1 MNLLYSNNIMC
12 PYSFARLVGGL
23 ASEKVRWAEAVEKFK
38 QDEKT
43 LAGDVLL
50 TSSYLSYVGCFG
62 RYYRIEL
69 LENKWMPY
77 LGSLEVHMYVHI
89 IIQ

>member
-1 MNLLYSNNIMC
+1 MYMYWVRNVPKLKWLPPS
-12 PYSFARLVGGL
+12 RLVGGL

-62 RYYRIEL
+62 RSYRIDL
-69 LENKWMPY
+69 LEDKWMPF
-77 LGSLEVHMYVHI
+77 LTSLDVSTDLL
-89 IIQ
+89 